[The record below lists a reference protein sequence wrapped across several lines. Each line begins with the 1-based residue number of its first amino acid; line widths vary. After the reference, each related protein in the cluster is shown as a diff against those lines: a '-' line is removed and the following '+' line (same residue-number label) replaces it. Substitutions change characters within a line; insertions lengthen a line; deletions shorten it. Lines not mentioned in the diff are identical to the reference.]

1 MAIKQIRV
9 QINGVWTTL
18 NLNSSTGKYEANIA
32 APSITSFNQASK
44 YYPVTV
50 EASDLAGN
58 VTTKTHTDS
67 TLGSK
72 LRLVVKEV
80 APPTIVVTSPTEASY
95 LATNTPAIKFQ
106 LRDETNGSGVSIGTL
121 RLSIGANTYTNTSPG
136 MSVVQVSGGYD
147 VTYTPPSALTDGF
160 HTVKINVSDND
171 GNAAI
176 EKMFGFTVD
185 TVPPVLTISNPSAAT
200 TYTNNSELI
209 LTGTTSDATSSSVKL
224 TVNFNGN
231 TEVVLVQS
239 NGSFTKTLTLI
250 NGTNTLVIKAE
261 DLAGKYSE
269 ITRTVILDT
278 APPVVTDIVIT
289 PNPVNINQSYKISV
303 SVTD

>member
-1 MAIKQIRV
+1 
-9 QINGVWTTL
+9 
-18 NLNSSTGKYEANIA
+18 
-32 APSITSFNQASK
+32 
-44 YYPVTV
+44 
-50 EASDLAGN
+50 
-58 VTTKTHTDS
+58 
-67 TLGSK
+67 
-72 LRLVVKEV
+72 
-80 APPTIVVTSPTEASY
+80 
-95 LATNTPAIKFQ
+95 
-106 LRDETNGSGVSIGTL
+106 
-121 RLSIGANTYTNTSPG
+121 

-160 HTVKINVSDND
+160 HTVEINVSDND

-185 TVPPVLTISNPSAAT
+185 TVPPVLSISNPSVAT
-200 TYTNNSELI
+200 THTNNSELI

-231 TEVVLVQS
+231 TEIVLVQS
-239 NGSFTKTLTLI
+239 NGSFTKTLTLV
-250 NGTNTLVIKAE
+250 NGTNTLIIKAE

-278 APPVVTDIVIT
+278 APPVVSDIVIT